1 MWYCIYLSLQPPC
14 CLYIIYISLK
24 SSKWW
29 GILASKSN
37 QVCMIGWPSH
47 EEIQLNNSPHRS
59 KPFSPPP
66 PFYESVLLLQQSWIR
81 LWPDLFCG
89 LPPRG
94 RITRTSSSARS
105 LSIHSEKIRSRK
117 QTEKHH
123 SPFISSRWGLCRRVS
138 VHVIRPMGW
147 GFFCLPTNLHWLASY
162 DISFSFFMFVQTSF
176 WSPFYIWEY
185 RRVLL
190 ALQGQEQTLC
200 PRVVHSFFLSFFFF
214 SSAVLLLL
222 CVRLSLFT
230 IAALYEDSV
239 KRRKR
244 DFRSPP
250 PPTDPAAV
258 VSAPVLDVQ

>member
-1 MWYCIYLSLQPPC
+1 MTGLVLWS
-14 CLYIIYISLK
+14 
-24 SSKWW
+24 
-29 GILASKSN
+29 
-37 QVCMIGWPSH
+37 
-47 EEIQLNNSPHRS
+47 
-59 KPFSPPP
+59 SPP
-66 PFYESVLLLQQSWIR
+66 R
-81 LWPDLFCG
+81 TD
-89 LPPRG
+89 
-94 RITRTSSSARS
+94 TRTSSSARS

-200 PRVVHSFFLSFFFF
+200 PRVVHSFFFFF
-214 SSAVLLLL
+214 LLLFICRSSSSMCKALFIHNCGSLWRL
-222 CVRLSLFT
+222 CQKT
-230 IAALYEDSV
+230 
-239 KRRKR
+239 
-244 DFRSPP
+244 
-250 PPTDPAAV
+250 
-258 VSAPVLDVQ
+258 